1 MLLRQLEYLSVLAK
15 ERHFGR
21 AARAC
26 HVSQPALSVAIRKLE
41 AELGVELVHRDRR
54 DADLTPQGQELLSWA
69 RQALSS
75 VDGLAAEAA
84 RLAGDLVGR
93 LRLGV
98 IPTALPAVAEITE
111 SLLSDFPA
119 IDLEVRSLS
128 SIEIA
133 AQLESFG
140 IDAGITY
147 LDNEPLGRFG
157 ATPIYREG
165 YAFLTSEEGEEETIA
180 WGAIDE
186 AELCLLTAEMQNRR
200 IIEGALRE
208 SGAQSKARIE
218 TTSISALLSFIRAGW
233 SSIVSETW
241 LKLYGVPPGMRALRL
256 VEPDLGYTI
265 GVVTRETELLPPT
278 VKALLERLPV
288 SDSKAGG
295 VALSAAD
302 RRHRPLRLHE
312 AGLVDAMLQLL

>member
-1 MLLRQLEYLSVLAK
+1 M
-15 ERHFGR
+15 
-21 AARAC
+21 
-26 HVSQPALSVAIRKLE
+26 
-41 AELGVELVHRDRR
+41 
-54 DADLTPQGQELLSWA
+54 
-69 RQALSS
+69 
-75 VDGLAAEAA
+75 
-84 RLAGDLVGR
+84 
-93 LRLGV
+93 
-98 IPTALPAVAEITE
+98 IPTALPAVAEMTE
-111 SLLSDFPA
+111 ELLGDFPS

-147 LDNEPLGRFG
+147 LDNEPLGRFL
-157 ATPIYREG
+157 AAPIYREG
-165 YAFLTSEEGEEETIA
+165 YVYLTSEPGEEETVA
-180 WGAIDE
+180 WGTIEE

-200 IIEGALRE
+200 IIEGALRG
-208 SGAQSKARIE
+208 SGAQSKTRIE

-278 VKALLERLPV
+278 VKALLERLPA
-288 SDSKAGG
+288 SGG
-295 VALSAAD
+295 RKSHAAVD
-302 RRHRPLRLHE
+302 QNRRSRGQTR
-312 AGLVDAMLQLL
+312 